1 MPLKIYLSQVSDGNM
16 KPDNMD
22 EQLSVLDNRAKF
34 LLKNNISPNDTSLVK
49 ISYDGDN
56 YTRYLILG
64 DEKKGDGIVRESDTI
79 ADALVT
85 TATNH
90 ALLLPLADCVG
101 AAIYDET
108 KNVLMLSHLG
118 RHSLE
123 KFGGVKSVEYLV
135 KNFNVNP
142 DNLLVW
148 LSPAA
153 GRENYPLSS
162 FEDKSLQQV
171 AKEQLASAGIRTS
184 SVSASSIDTTKN
196 DSYFSHSQ
204 FLSGKRKES
213 GRFAVVAIIEE

>member
-34 LLKNNISPNDTSLVK
+34 LLKNKISPSNTSLVK

-56 YTRYLILG
+56 YTRYLISG
-64 DEKKGDGIVRESDTI
+64 DENKGDSIIRESDII

-90 ALLLPLADCVG
+90 ALFLPLADCVG
-101 AAIYDET
+101 AVIYDET

-123 KFGGVKSVEYLV
+123 QFGGVKSVEYLV
-135 KNFNVNP
+135 KNFSVDP
-142 DNLLVW
+142 DNLTAW

-162 FEDKSLQQV
+162 FEGKSLQQA

-196 DSYFSHSQ
+196 NSYFSHSQ
-204 FLSGKRKES
+204 FLNGERKED
-213 GRFAVVAIIEE
+213 GRFAIVAIIEK

>member
-16 KPDNMD
+16 KPDKINN
-22 EQLSVLDNRAKF
+22 QLSVLDTRTKF
-34 LLKNNISPNDTSLVK
+34 LLKSNISPNDTSLVK
-49 ISYDGDN
+49 ISYEDDN
-56 YTRYLILG
+56 YTRYLIIG
-64 DEKKGDGIVRESDTI
+64 GTNKGDGIVRESDTI

-90 ALLLPLADCVG
+90 ALFLPLADCVG
-101 AAIYDET
+101 AVIYDET

-135 KNFNVNP
+135 KNFNVDP
-142 DNLLVW
+142 DNLMVW

-162 FEDKSLQQV
+162 FEGKSLQQV